1 MGGNTAG
8 PSQTTTTNQTQQQ
21 QTAPWA
27 PSAGVLQSIL
37 GNIGQS
43 PGYAETLNA
52 QQQLANIGAA
62 GDPYGAQRNDVA
74 TSLLGGGPDRS
85 STINSAYSGYLG
97 ATDPFVNQANL
108 NPMNTPGFSDAYNT
122 LKNDIITN
130 TNQAAAAAGRT
141 DSGLGQGTQERYL
154 AQGLGGLL
162 QNQYNINAQNYLN
175 TAQGRFTAGGA
186 TTGMLSNLDQVR
198 AAFQQ
203 AGLGAADAAN
213 AARTW
218 GPSIMASSGQLPLNY
233 LNQQAAVPFQ
243 ASQAF
248 GNTTGT
254 NQGTQNQQ
262 SYMPTWMPIAGGIL
276 GAGGLALNAVK
287 PPSGSANGAF
297 INPFTGNKLFGG

>member
-8 PSQTTTTNQTQQQ
+8 PSQTTTTNQQQQQ
-21 QTAPWA
+21 QTTPWA

-43 PGYAETLNA
+43 PGYAETLRA
-52 QQQLANIGAA
+52 QGQLADIGAA
-62 GDPYGAQRNDVA
+62 GDPYGTQRNDVA

-85 STINSAYSGYLG
+85 AGINAAYSGYLG
-97 ATDPFVNQANL
+97 ATAPFANTDSLDPWK
-108 NPMNTPGFSDAYNT
+108 TPGFSDAYNT
-122 LKNDIITN
+122 LKNDIISN
-130 TNQAAAAAGRT
+130 TNLSAAASGRT
-141 DSGLGQGTQERYL
+141 DSGMSQGLQERYL
-154 AQGLGGLL
+154 AQGLGGLIRD
-162 QNQYNINAQNYLN
+162 QANTNADRYLGV
-175 TAQGRFTAGGA
+175 AQGRFGAGMNTAGA
-186 TTGMLSNLDQVR
+186 LSSLDQVQ
-198 AAFQQ
+198 AAFRT
-203 AGLGAADAAN
+203 AGLSAADAAN

-254 NQGTQNQQ
+254 TSGTQNQQ

-276 GAGGLALNAVK
+276 GGAGLALNAVK
-287 PPSGSANGAF
+287 PPYGASNGAF